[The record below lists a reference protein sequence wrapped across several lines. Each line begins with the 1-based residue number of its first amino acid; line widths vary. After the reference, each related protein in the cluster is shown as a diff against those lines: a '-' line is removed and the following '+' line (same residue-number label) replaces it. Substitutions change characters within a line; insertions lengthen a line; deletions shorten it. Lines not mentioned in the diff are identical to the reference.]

1 MQRRTS
7 RALAATA
14 ATLTAVTLSAC
25 ASSDREPAAEG
36 GGGEEE
42 AQSGGTLVFGA
53 AGDPA
58 MFDPAFASDGETF
71 RIARQIHEGLL
82 TTEPGSAELAPSLA
96 TDWEVSED
104 GLEYTF
110 NLQEGVKFHDGTD
123 FNADAVCF
131 NFDRWHNFDGLAQ
144 SPSASYY
151 YQAVFGGFANS
162 DDPGIYESCEAVDEN
177 TAVIRVN
184 QVTSKLPAALS
195 LPAFSIQSPEALQ
208 QYDADNL
215 SGSED
220 AITYTEYALNHPTG
234 TGPFKFENWDRGN
247 GEVTIVRNEDYWGE
261 PALLDEIVF
270 RTIPDG
276 NTRRQELQA
285 GTIDGY
291 DFVSPADYET
301 LEAEGAQVLV
311 RDPFNIL
318 YLGFNHGNVEGTN
331 ANPILQDITVRQA
344 IAHAIDREQIVQ
356 SLLPEGA
363 EVAINFMPPAVE
375 GWTEDVQT
383 YDYDPERARQLL
395 EEANA
400 VGETLRFYYP
410 TDVSRPYLPDPQAMF
425 QVISEDL
432 QEVGLEIEPTA
443 LQWNPDY
450 LQAVQSGQ
458 ADIHLLGW
466 TGDYNDAYNFI
477 GTFFAED
484 KNNQASAEFGAF
496 SAPEI
501 FDALA
506 QADAEPDPA
515 NRIELYQEA
524 NQLISEFIPAVPI
537 SHSPPAL
544 VVAENVEGLQ
554 PSPLTAED
562 FSTVSITE

>member
-14 ATLTAVTLSAC
+14 ATLTAVSLSAC
-25 ASSDREPAAEG
+25 ASSERDSNQGEG
-36 GGGEEE
+36 SQEQ
-42 AQSGGTLVFGA
+42 QSGGTLVFGA

-58 MFDPAFASDGETF
+58 MLDPAFGSDGETF
-71 RIARQIHEGLL
+71 RPARQIFEGLL
-82 TTEPGSAELAPSLA
+82 TNKPGTTELAPSLA
-96 TDWEVSED
+96 KDWSVSED

-131 NFDRWHNFDGLAQ
+131 NFDRWYNFKGLAQ

-151 YQAVFGGFANS
+151 YQAVFGGFADS
-162 DDPGIYESCEAVDEN
+162 DNKGIYDSCEATDDK
-177 TAVIRVN
+177 TAVVKIT

-195 LPAFSIQSPEALQ
+195 LPSFSMQSPDALKK
-208 QYDADNL
+208 YDADNM
-215 SGSED
+215 SGSDD
-220 AITYTEYALNHPTG
+220 ALTYSKYALEHPTG
-234 TGPFKFENWDRGN
+234 TGPFKFKSWDRGN
-247 GEVTIVRNEDYWGE
+247 GEVTIVKNDDYWGE
-261 PALLDEIVF
+261 KALLDEIVF
-270 RTIPDG
+270 RTIPEG
-276 NTRRQELQA
+276 TARRQALEA
-285 GTIDGY
+285 GEVDGY
-291 DFVSPADYET
+291 DFVDPADYDT
-301 LEAEGAQVLV
+301 LTGAGAKVLV

-318 YLGFNHGNVEGTN
+318 YLGFNGGNVKGTD
-331 ANPILQDITVRQA
+331 ANPALQKPEVRQA
-344 IAHAIDREQIVQ
+344 IAYAIDRETIVN

-363 EVAINFMPPAVE
+363 EVAKEFMPPTVE
-375 GWTEDVQT
+375 GWADDVTE
-383 YDYDPERARQLL
+383 YDYDPQKAKDLL
-395 EEANA
+395 KQAGEENL
-400 VGETLRFYYP
+400 TLKFYYP
-410 TDVSRPYLPDPQAMF
+410 TDVSRPYMPDPAALF
-425 QVISEDL
+425 QVISQNLE
-432 QEVGLEIEPTA
+432 EVGITIKPTA

-450 LQAVQSGQ
+450 LQAVQAGQ
-458 ADIHLLGW
+458 GDLHLLGW

-506 QADAEPDPA
+506 AADQEPDPA
-515 NRIELYQEA
+515 KRTEGYQEA
-524 NQLISEFIPAVPI
+524 NRLIMDYLPGLPI

-544 VVAENVEGLQ
+544 AVSSDVEGLV

-562 FSTVSITE
+562 FAPVSIKQ